1 VRPTVMLRTSA
12 SRDTGARSFDPN
24 SAFQIISVIDP
35 CLSGVAR
42 HHVASAAGSC
52 MVCQANKHVRV
63 AALTDGWTIERLA
76 EALGRYDD
84 EFAVEAMG
92 AGAGEEPVL
101 RVLMREHG
109 DLAVFLSAAGEQLV
123 ASTLLW
129 PVDEQADADAFNRFI
144 LKAQKMVPLSN
155 FAITEVDGRDY
166 YELIGELAAASPI
179 EMIVLEL
186 RVLADNAISAA
197 GDLRSAFAA

>member
-1 VRPTVMLRTSA
+1 MGTLA
-12 SRDTGARSFDPN
+12 
-24 SAFQIISVIDP
+24 
-35 CLSGVAR
+35 
-42 HHVASAAGSC
+42 
-52 MVCQANKHVRV
+52 
-63 AALTDGWTIERLA
+63 DGWTIERLA
-76 EALGRYDD
+76 EALGHYDD
-84 EFAVEAMG
+84 EFAVEALAG
-92 AGAGEEPVL
+92 AEGAGEEPVL

-109 DLAVFLSAAGEQLV
+109 DLAVFLSAAGEQLA

-144 LKAQKMVPLSN
+144 LKAQKLVPLSN

>member
-1 VRPTVMLRTSA
+1 
-12 SRDTGARSFDPN
+12 
-24 SAFQIISVIDP
+24 
-35 CLSGVAR
+35 
-42 HHVASAAGSC
+42 
-52 MVCQANKHVRV
+52 MVCQANKHVRTKPL
-63 AALTDGWTIERLA
+63 ADGWTIERLA
-76 EALGRYDD
+76 EALGQHED

>member
-1 VRPTVMLRTSA
+1 
-12 SRDTGARSFDPN
+12 
-24 SAFQIISVIDP
+24 
-35 CLSGVAR
+35 
-42 HHVASAAGSC
+42 
-52 MVCQANKHVRV
+52 MVCQADKHVRMTP
-63 AALTDGWTIERLA
+63 LTDGWTIERLA
-76 EALGRYDD
+76 EALGHYDD

-92 AGAGEEPVL
+92 AGSGEQPVL

>member
-1 VRPTVMLRTSA
+1 
-12 SRDTGARSFDPN
+12 
-24 SAFQIISVIDP
+24 
-35 CLSGVAR
+35 
-42 HHVASAAGSC
+42 
-52 MVCQANKHVRV
+52 MVCQANKHVRTKPL
-63 AALTDGWTIERLA
+63 ADGWTIGQLA
-76 EALGRYDD
+76 EALGHYDD
-84 EFAVEAMG
+84 EFAVETLG
-92 AGAGEEPVL
+92 GEEPVL

-129 PVDEQADADAFNRFI
+129 PIDEQADADAFNRFI
-144 LKAQKMVPLSN
+144 LKAQKLVPLSN
-155 FAITEVDGRDY
+155 FAITDVDGCDY